1 MRDLRRPGRLY
12 LGQAPALEASEVHP
26 PAARMIAMGTSH
38 LDILLPLLVTS
49 TRTSTTT
56 STDTATTKNNN
67 DTS

>member
-26 PAARMIAMGTSH
+26 PAARMIAMGTS